1 MATYFDKREQR
12 EKTIPDCSKAG
23 LTWNSETQRCEQMST
38 INSLLMAANLL
49 TRVNSQPSENQG
61 MGFLDTE
68 DYYDDWEYDNYW
80 NDWGFSDYSAGGD
93 YYYDD
98 WGWYDPYNDE
108 WGYWGDYQADPYS
121 DLQSTLDWW
130 GNLDSSAP
138 FEYDPLTNT
147 YRFPEP
153 NTVNDFSDLQSTL
166 DWWASLSQTPVS
178 NDPWLPDNFW
188 DWLTGTIEDIPG
200 VTPTN
205 PNLPGY
211 CPAGTYH
218 PVDNPLACV
227 PFPTDP
233 TANRAAQQ
241 QRKQQQ
247 QAAQK
252 AAQAAKAA
260 QKKQDQTCPKDAQ
273 GRQQWKN
280 PQTGKCEPIPACP
293 QGMVFDS
300 ASRRCLSP
308 QQVKEIYGENNW
320 LIWALIALGVL
331 VVIKK

>member
-23 LTWNSETQRCEQMST
+23 LTWNPDTQRCEQMST

-49 TRVNSQPSENQG
+49 TKANPQPSENQG

-108 WGYWGDYQADPYS
+108 WGYWGDSQDSSNS
-121 DLQSTLDWW
+121 DLTNTLDWW
-130 GNLDSSAP
+130 ANLDNIIYTSEP
-138 FEYDPLTNT
+138 DT
-147 YRFPEP
+147 YA
-153 NTVNDFSDLQSTL
+153 DLQQSL
-166 DWWASLSQTPVS
+166 DWWASLSQTPV
-178 NDPWLPDNFW
+178 NDDPWLPDNFW